1 VETPNSPMQD
11 LLARE
16 RVAVAGLVQSLKRF
30 GATPEDVEHVEGALQ
45 RVTGHSFIVV
55 AGEFDSGKSAFIDAL
70 VGVGPGVRDVA
81 PATGWVTLLKH
92 GVETTERE
100 VARGISEKTLPVPFL
115 QNTTVA
121 DTPVTNAIL
130 RRDPGPSLEF
140 AARAD
145 VILFITSS
153 EHTLTESGREFL
165 RLLRDVAGK
174 VVLIVNKVDLL
185 PSAEDIERVR
195 WVVEAGSA
203 EALGRVPPILFVSSF
218 LGSKAGAAANVIE
231 RWALWRKSGFADL
244 EERVLASL
252 GGSEGVEVAMQAS
265 LGVAQKLGIRYRFA
279 LDERI
284 GLLDEDLK
292 TYVAAGSQLEAY
304 RAGMRRDYEA
314 RAAQVENIVS
324 WMNNRASEWFDGNIR
339 LANVAGLARSE
350 RARGDFEREVVIPTE
365 ARVQAWIDDLARW
378 MVRCNGERWRSLVE
392 YISKRRR
399 MDYVE
404 RLMGSLDD
412 LISSQDYPA
421 KAEDDAVEG
430 LAGEDAVGLVR
441 DGNPDR
447 ELAGISASLRSA
459 VTRTAAA
466 EVGALGMG
474 GAAAASVTLAAT
486 LAVPLT
492 LGTVLLAVFGLYG
505 LPGCHRNAHDEFRAR
520 TASLRERL
528 GEVVRQQ
535 FEAEIDASVG
545 RMHAAMTTHVRF
557 LLAEKER
564 VTRIRASLDAVDAE
578 LEEIKASMEA
588 LYWESGEPPA
598 TSHRTAV

>member
-16 RVAVAGLVQSLKRF
+16 RVAVAGLLQSLKRF
-30 GATPEDVEHVEGALQ
+30 GAAPEDVEDVEGALQ
-45 RVTGHSFIVV
+45 RVAGHSFIVV

-81 PATGWVTLLKH
+81 PATGWITLLKH

-185 PSAEDIERVR
+185 PSAEDVERVR

-218 LGSKAGAAANVIE
+218 LGSRAGATASVIE

-284 GLLDEDLK
+284 GLLDENLK
-292 TYVAAGSQLEAY
+292 TYVKAGSQLEAY

-314 RAAQVENIVS
+314 RAAQLENIVS

-339 LANVAGLARSE
+339 LANVAGLARGE
-350 RARGDFEREVVIPTE
+350 RVREEFEREVVIPTE
-365 ARVQAWIDDLARW
+365 ARVQAWIDDLALW
-378 MVRCNGERWRSLVE
+378 MVRCNRERWRSLVE
-392 YISKRRR
+392 YVSRRRR

-404 RLMGSLDD
+404 SLMGSLDD
-412 LISSQDYPA
+412 LISPQDDPA
-421 KAEDDAVEG
+421 TDEDDAVEG

-447 ELAGISASLRSA
+447 ELAEISASMRSA
-459 VTRTAAA
+459 VTRTAD
-466 EVGALGMG
+466 EVGTLGMG
-474 GAAAASVTLAAT
+474 GAAVASATLAAT

-492 LGTVLLAVFGLYG
+492 FGTILLAAFGLCV
-505 LPGCHRNAHDEFRAR
+505 LPGRRRNAHDEFRAR
-520 TASLRERL
+520 TAILRERL

-564 VTRIRASLDAVDAE
+564 VTRIRSSLDAVDAE
-578 LEEIKASMEA
+578 LEEIKASMDA
-588 LYWESGEPPA
+588 LYWESKEPPA
-598 TSHRTAV
+598 TSRRTAV